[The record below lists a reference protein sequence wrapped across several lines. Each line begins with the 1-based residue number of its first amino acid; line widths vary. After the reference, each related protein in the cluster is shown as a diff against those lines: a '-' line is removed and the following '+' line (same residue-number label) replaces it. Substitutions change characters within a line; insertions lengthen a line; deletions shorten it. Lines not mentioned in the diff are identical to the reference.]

1 MRLKLKELGKE
12 NRHKF
17 TATVNRFGIKNG
29 YKGPLDTVLL
39 INLKLDNKIVA
50 DHLWINKTKGFIN
63 SNANVGDTIEF
74 LARVNEYV
82 KGYKG
87 YDFIKQLEH
96 PLQLDYKLEYPTKFK
111 VIKNTN
117 T

>member
-12 NRHKF
+12 NRHRF

-39 INLKLDNKIVA
+39 INLKLNNKIVA
-50 DHLWINKTKGFIN
+50 DHLWINKTKGFMD
-63 SNANVGDTIEF
+63 SNANIGDTIEF
-74 LARVNEYV
+74 LARVNKYV

-87 YDFIKQLEH
+87 YDIIKQLEH

-111 VIKNTN
+111 VINN
-117 T
+117 VNV